1 MKQFKSLDAAVDATI
16 EALEFIREN
25 ATINEPDD
33 WEDFKKEEMLHD
45 EAEELKAAPQVV
57 EEPKKTLSFE
67 EVRAEMAEISRNG
80 KREEVKALIVKYGV
94 SRLSEVKPEDY
105 EKLLKE
111 AKEL

>member
-1 MKQFKSLDAAVDATI
+1 MKQFKSLDAAVDAAI

-45 EAEELKAAPQVV
+45 EAEELKAAEKVV
-57 EEPKKTLSFE
+57 EEPKNTLSFE

-80 KREEVKALIVKYGV
+80 KREEVKTLITKFGA

-105 EKLLKE
+105 EKLLNE
-111 AKEL
+111 ARSL